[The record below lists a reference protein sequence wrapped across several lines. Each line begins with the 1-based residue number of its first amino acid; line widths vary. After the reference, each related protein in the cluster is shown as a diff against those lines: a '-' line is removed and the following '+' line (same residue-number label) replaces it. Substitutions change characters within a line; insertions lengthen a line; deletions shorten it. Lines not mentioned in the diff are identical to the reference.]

1 MDVKLRAKIP
11 FYLHLVEIRLQC
23 KTGKHGG
30 SVLLS
35 PVIPPGFN
43 PREVFWRHLSPTDHL
58 VATFSRGSFDTSY
71 QSCFHGRVQLLENF
85 TLEISALELKDTGMF
100 TCQMVDTQGHMK
112 LHQFH
117 LTVYEVASKP
127 EVQVFVS
134 RQDQKCAIFL
144 SCDVSTGNNLTYSWM
159 IDTGQEDL
167 PNRTYRLYDSKR
179 LLSMSLTP
187 MDQYVSFTCVVTN
200 PVRQERT
207 SVIPWTRCLAKPGQE
222 FKLNNGKIVIF
233 VAASIIIMF
242 TTGMICVYFFAR
254 TSDKIPAKGRQKAD
268 MHSEMILQLQEET
281 GAAGNVQ
288 IGLQHSEETTG
299 LILGHDKERN
309 TRVNERSTVH
319 FNPEMTVAHKVET
332 IV

>member
-1 MDVKLRAKIP
+1 MTMVGAICWIPTLLLLGHTNKLCSADSI
-11 FYLHLVEIRLQC
+11 VSGIA
-23 KTGKHGG
+23 GKHGG

-207 SVIPWTRCLAKPGQE
+207 SVIPWTRCLAKP
-222 FKLNNGKIVIF
+222 
-233 VAASIIIMF
+233 
-242 TTGMICVYFFAR
+242 
-254 TSDKIPAKGRQKAD
+254 DKIPAKGRQKAD